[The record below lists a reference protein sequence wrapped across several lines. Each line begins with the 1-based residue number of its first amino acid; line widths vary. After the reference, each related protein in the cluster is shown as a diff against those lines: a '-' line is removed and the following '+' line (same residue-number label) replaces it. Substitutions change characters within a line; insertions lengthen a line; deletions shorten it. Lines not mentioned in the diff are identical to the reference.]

1 MKYKV
6 IVSDVDGTLF
16 RSGNQV
22 QQQTVGMIQEYQ
34 QAGGVFTLATG
45 RMKKAIEPF
54 IQKLKIKVPVIVYN
68 GAQVVDPLYDRIILS
83 HHLSSSFAVK
93 ALELM
98 DKFSVSPIVH
108 VQQQPYVKEHNDDV
122 LAHMAKDGIECVITN
137 NLSKLVLKSPTKIL
151 IIGEPPELAAYEKA
165 LNQENLRGYQA
176 VYSDRNYLELLP
188 EFASKGNA
196 LQVLAK
202 SLGVSSKD
210 IMAVGDERNDI
221 SMLVKAGMGVAV
233 ANAAEEVKKQADLVT
248 KGSWNE
254 GLEEVIEA
262 VLKNEI

>member
-1 MKYKV
+1 MKYKM

-16 RSGNQV
+16 PSGNQV
-22 QQQTVGMIQEYQ
+22 QQQTVELIQQYQ
-34 QAGGVFTLATG
+34 QAGGIFTLATG

-54 IQKLKIKVPVIVYN
+54 IEELNIQVPVIVYN
-68 GAQVVDPLYDRIILS
+68 GAQVVNPLDDGMILS
-83 HHLSSSFAVK
+83 HHLPPSFAVK

-98 DKFSVSPIVH
+98 EEFSVSPIVH

-122 LAHMAKDGIECVITN
+122 RAHMAKDGIECVITD
-137 NLSKLVLKSPTKIL
+137 NLSKLVVKAPTKIL
-151 IIGEPPELAAYEKA
+151 IIGEPVELAAFEKA
-165 LNQENLRGYQA
+165 LNQENLREYQA

-196 LQVLAK
+196 LQVLAAT
-202 SLGVSSKD
+202 LGFSSQD

-233 ANAAEEVKKQADLVT
+233 ANAAEEVKQQADIVS
-248 KGSWNE
+248 KGSWNK
-254 GLEEVIEA
+254 GLEEVIAA
-262 VLKNEI
+262 VLNNSI